1 MYALLKLN
9 MSPQKKFKSSQMLF
23 PKVIDSKFLNL
34 ETIMKPY
41 YFTFISLLLSPTVY
55 YYNFMETQRARQEC
69 YQS

>member
-1 MYALLKLN
+1 
-9 MSPQKKFKSSQMLF
+9 MLF
-23 PKVIDSKFLNL
+23 PKVIDSKCLNL